1 MSSTKVPHPLGVSD
15 IRLPGVGL
23 GELFA
28 PWTLGSGG
36 EDPPMMIYQETIS
49 PSLAPLS
56 EDERMKLVTE
66 AIAGESHWAKGLVAR
81 IAVVI
86 REIQQ
91 P

>member
-1 MSSTKVPHPLGVSD
+1 
-15 IRLPGVGL
+15 
-23 GELFA
+23 
-28 PWTLGSGG
+28 
-36 EDPPMMIYQETIS
+36 MMIYQETIS

-66 AIAGESHWAKGLVAR
+66 AIAGESRWAKGLVAR